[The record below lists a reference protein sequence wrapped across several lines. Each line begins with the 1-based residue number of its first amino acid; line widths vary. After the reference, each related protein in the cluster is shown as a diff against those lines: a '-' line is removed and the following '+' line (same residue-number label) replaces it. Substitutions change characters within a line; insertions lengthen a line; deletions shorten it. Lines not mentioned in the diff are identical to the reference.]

1 VTREHVQIAIIGGG
15 PAGLAAALYAARGRA
30 KTVVFERGIPGG
42 QIVTTD
48 WVENYP
54 GFPDGLSG
62 AELGE
67 LMTRQAETHGAVI
80 RSFTP
85 IESVTRDDEGHFV
98 IVGEDEEFEADTV
111 ILATGAVPRKL
122 GVPGEAEFTGRGVS
136 WCATCDGALFKD
148 KTVAVIGGGDAA
160 VEEAMFLTKFASRV
174 HVIHRREELRATKC
188 IQERCFANEKIE
200 MHWNR
205 VVAEVLGAD
214 GKVSGIRLETTNGD
228 PEEILPLD
236 GIFIFVGVHPVNEL
250 AKGLCSLTDSGY
262 ITIDHDGRTDV
273 AGLFAAGDVTNSEL
287 KQVITAA
294 AKGAS
299 AAFEALRYLDENQIA
314 CSI

>member
-1 VTREHVQIAIIGGG
+1 MSREHIDIAIIGGG
-15 PAGLAAALYAARGRA
+15 PGGLAAALYGARGRA

-54 GFPDGLSG
+54 GFPDGISG
-62 AELGE
+62 QELGD
-67 LMTRQAETHGAVI
+67 LLTRQAETHGAII
-80 RSFTP
+80 RSFAP
-85 IESVTRDDEGHFV
+85 VDSVTVEGSGHFALV
-98 IVGEDEEFEADTV
+98 SEGEEFEADSV

-136 WCATCDGALFKD
+136 WCATCDGALYKD
-148 KTVAVIGGGDAA
+148 KVVCVIGGGDAA

-174 HVIHRREELRATKC
+174 HLIHRRDELRATKC
-188 IQERCFANEKIE
+188 IQERCFSNEKIE

-205 VVAEVLGAD
+205 TISEIVGEG
-214 GKVSGIRLETTNGD
+214 GKVAGVRLESTVGE
-228 PEEILPLD
+228 PEKLLPVE
-236 GIFIFVGVHPVNEL
+236 GVFIFVGVHPVTEL
-250 AKGLCSLTDSGY
+250 AATLCELDETGY
-262 ITIDHDGRTDV
+262 IKADHDGRTSV
-273 AGLFAAGDVTNSEL
+273 PGLFAAGDVTDSEL
-287 KQVITAA
+287 KQVVTAA

-299 AAFEALRYLDENQIA
+299 AAFEALRYIDENQV